1 MNQFQESDTPEFA
14 ALQKFQVIDTLEVG
28 PVRLEKKRLIA
39 PYTVH
44 TGKKKS
50 SIELIYKYE
59 ENIFDPEDVNAR
71 NLGDMIAIQIALNYG
86 LFCRKMV
93 FNGIY
98 DGQDRRFIRDMAEN
112 TAREIY
118 VNKLLQSNRFIH
130 STFLPVP
137 VLKLKNYC
145 LADFEFAGQG
155 DDDLRSS
162 WQLWENSSSRHA
174 VLSSGGKDSLLSFA
188 LLNEI
193 GHEVHPVFINESG
206 RHWYSAMNAY
216 RYFKVT
222 FPNTSR
228 VWTNADRV
236 FNWMLHHLPFIR
248 PDFNKI
254 RSDYYPVRLWTV
266 AVFLFGAIP
275 VLRKRGIGRLII
287 GDEFDTTVRGAYKE
301 IAHYEGLYDQSRYF
315 DNTLSRFFLAKG
327 WSIAQFSILRPLS
340 EMLIM
345 KILALRY
352 PDLQRHQISCHAAHL
367 ESGRVHPC
375 GRCEKCRRIVGMLMA
390 LGADPSNCGYSQ
402 AQVNHCLGEL
412 THKGVHQESVGQQQM
427 RHMLS
432 SKGLISSSKP
442 VSAREEVLHLR
453 FDPEKSPVE
462 AIPVDL
468 RRPLYTICMEYTFG
482 ALRRTARKWSK
493 IDIMRDA
500 NLSKPYPFETAGNTG
515 DLPADRKRTAYLIGE
530 LTWPEAENVLQQVDV
545 AILPVGA
552 IEQHGPH
559 LPLDTDAFDAE
570 YLAHQVAAAC
580 SDPKPLVLPLISYG
594 VSYHHDDFKGTISIG
609 NETLSR
615 MVYEIGIGAARNGI
629 KKLVIINGHGGN
641 APSLNFAAQMINRDT
656 KIFVSVDTGETSDS
670 DIDKLVETP
679 NDVHAGEFETSTT
692 LAVRPHLVKMDQAAR
707 SIPRFSSR
715 YLNFTSKRG
724 ISWYAYTKP
733 ISETGVMGDP
743 TKASSEKGQKMW
755 KIMIGHL
762 VAFIEDLKRLTLE
775 EIHQRRY

>member
-1 MNQFQESDTPEFA
+1 MDQSGSGNNP
-14 ALQKFQVIDTLEVG
+14 LQKFQVLEKIEVG
-28 PVRLEKKRLIA
+28 PVKVEKNRLIA
-39 PYTVH
+39 PYTV
-44 TGKKKS
+44 TNEGKTAK
-50 SIELIYKYE
+50 LDLVYKYE
-59 ENIFDPEDVNAR
+59 DSVFDPDDVNTQ
-71 NLGDMIAIQIALNYG
+71 NLADMIAAQVALNYG
-86 LFCRKMV
+86 LFFKSIV
-93 FNGIY
+93 FNGVY

-118 VNKLLQSNRFIH
+118 VNKLLQKNIFIRENY
-130 STFLPVP
+130 LPVP

-145 LADFEFAGQG
+145 LANLVFGNTG
-155 DDDLRSS
+155 DDDRKTS
-162 WQLWENSSSRHA
+162 WQLWETTNSRHA
-174 VLSSGGKDSLLSFA
+174 ILSSGGKDSLLSFA

-193 GHEVHPVFINESG
+193 GNEVHPVFINESG

-236 FNWMLHHLPFIR
+236 FNWMLRQLPFIR
-248 PDFNKI
+248 PDFDKI

-266 AVFLFGAIP
+266 AVFMFGAIP
-275 VLRKRGIGRLII
+275 VMRKRGIGRLII
-287 GDEFDTTVRGAYKE
+287 GDEFDTTVRTSYKE
-301 IAHYEGLYDQSRYF
+301 ISHYNGLFDQSRYF

-327 WSIAQFSILRPLS
+327 WSIAQFSVIRPLS
-340 EMLIM
+340 EMLIL

-367 ESGRVHPC
+367 ENGRVHPC

-390 LGADPSNCGYSQ
+390 LGSDPENCGYSR
-402 AQVNHCLGEL
+402 AQIQHGLKEL
-412 THKGVHQESVGQQQM
+412 QHKGIHQESVGQQQM
-427 RHMLS
+427 RHMLW
-432 SKGLISSSKP
+432 SKNLISSPKP
-442 VSAREEVLHLR
+442 ISAREEILHLR
-453 FDPEKSPVE
+453 FDPEKSPMDS
-462 AIPVDL
+462 IPEDL
-468 RRPLYTICMEYTFG
+468 RRPLYTICLEYALG
-482 ALRRTARKWSK
+482 AIRRTGRKWNN
-493 IDIMRDA
+493 IDIVRDTGMT
-500 NLSKPYPFETAGNTG
+500 KPYPFETAGGN
-515 DLPADRKRTAYLIGE
+515 DLPLDRRRTAYMFGE
-530 LTWPEAENVLQQVDV
+530 LTWPEAENILQQVDV

-580 SDPKPLVLPLISYG
+580 SDPKPLVLPLIPYG

-615 MVYEIGIGAARNGI
+615 MVHEIGLGAARNGI
-629 KKLVIINGHGGN
+629 KKLLIINGHGGN
-641 APSLNFAAQMINRDT
+641 APSLNYAAQMINRDT

-670 DIDKLVETP
+670 DIYKMIETP

-692 LAVRPHLVKMDQAAR
+692 LAIRPHLVKMDHAAK
-707 SIPRFSSR
+707 SVPQFSSR

-724 ISWYAYTKP
+724 ISWYAYTKR

-743 TKASSEKGQKMW
+743 TKATREKGQKMW

-762 VAFIEDLKRLTLE
+762 VAFVEDLKRMTLE